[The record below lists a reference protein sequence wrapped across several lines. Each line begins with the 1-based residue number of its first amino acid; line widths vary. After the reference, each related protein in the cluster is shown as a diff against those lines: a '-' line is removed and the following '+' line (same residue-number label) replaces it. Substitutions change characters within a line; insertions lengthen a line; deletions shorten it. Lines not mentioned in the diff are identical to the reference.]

1 MFEFHVELLG
11 YVQAVRNVRGRT
23 LNLR

>member
-11 YVQAVRNVRGRT
+11 YVQAVRNVRWRT
-23 LNLR
+23 LNL